1 MCAYDVETH
10 LTEMLDGGS
19 ATPGLGGPSGHPR
32 TPSQFRRP
40 FPMGQPT
47 PRSSQ
52 PARRPPLRQSVDIPL
67 RYDQCYGLDH
77 PRNFI
82 QPPFSRQT
90 STRKWSQMSRG
101 RSGCPGPARPAPV
114 AGRAETGP
122 ASGNSRPAAA
132 RAPQTSPLAR
142 TPASESKQPRPA
154 ARRSAALIAWVRT
167 VIEAPKA
174 LGHVSNY

>member
-1 MCAYDVETH
+1 MPKHTTGTAEILH
-10 LTEMLDGGS
+10 LPLPWARFRPRGGS
-19 ATPGLGGPSGHPR
+19 VSSKSGHPGHEAR
-32 TPSQFRRP
+32 CSRP
-40 FPMGQPT
+40 DAI
-47 PRSSQ
+47 RSH
-52 PARRPPLRQSVDIPL
+52 PLRQRVDIPL

-114 AGRAETGP
+114 AGQAETGP

-142 TPASESKQPRPA
+142 TPASAGKQLRPA